1 MKKNFDWQEF
11 LHFARQIYRELET
24 TREVDDTLC
33 RIGISRAYYA
43 AYHAARNYLL
53 ELIPDFSSGI
63 GEGSH
68 QAVINEFLRMKD
80 KYRRQIGDRLAFV
93 KDMRVRAD
101 YKERCYNRRGEI
113 GNALSELKTAI
124 DYADKINALIF
135 RCRQS

>member
-1 MKKNFDWQEF
+1 MKRKFDWQEF

-24 TREVDDTLC
+24 TREVDETLC

-80 KYRRQIGDRLAFV
+80 KYRRQIGNEIRRLRAR
-93 KDMRVRAD
+93 RVRAD
-101 YKERCYNRRGEI
+101 YDSNCYNRRGEI
-113 GNALSELKTAI
+113 GNAVSELKTAI

>member
-1 MKKNFDWQEF
+1 MKKIFDWQEF
-11 LHFARQIYRELET
+11 LHFARQIYRELE
-24 TREVDDTLC
+24 C

-63 GEGSH
+63 GESSH

-80 KYRRQIGDRLAFV
+80 KYRRQIGNEIRRLRAR
-93 KDMRVRAD
+93 RVRAD
-101 YKERCYNRRGEI
+101 YDSNCYNRRGEI